1 MLRGIARRIARV
13 RRDTAARAR
22 WVTIDAGA
30 RVQLG
35 SGGNLLDGWV
45 NTDVDGSAPY
55 WLDARN
61 PWPASDVTAV
71 YADNVFEHFTIDE
84 ARQVLANAH
93 AAMRRGA
100 VLRLCVPDVR
110 GPAEVY
116 LNDGEELDAMLDRH
130 RRNGYDVNHP
140 QDVLRVILSL
150 NGHAGGYP
158 WDEPSLTAELVAAGF
173 TQVKRHR
180 LGESDTDGMT
190 GLESR
195 TDPIDERLLLTVEAV
210 RP

>member
-1 MLRGIARRIARV
+1 MLRKLVRLVLRSRRQ
-13 RRDTAARAR
+13 RRALQQLRA
-22 WVTIDAGA
+22 VGTGA

-45 NTDVDGSAPY
+45 NTDVGGSAPY
-55 WLDARN
+55 CLDARE
-61 PWPASDVTAV
+61 PWPLNDVAAV

-84 ARQVLANAH
+84 ARTVLINARRAM
-93 AAMRRGA
+93 AAGA

-116 LNDGEELDAMLDRH
+116 LGGGADLTAMLDRH

-150 NGHAGGYP
+150 NDHASGYP
-158 WDEPSLTAELVAAGF
+158 WDEASLTAELVAAGF
-173 TQVKRHR
+173 CRIQRCM
-180 LGESDTDGMT
+180 LGKSDTEGLR

-195 TDPIDERLLLTVEAV
+195 TEPIDERLLLVVEAS